1 MLHVNQYITSVH
13 SWEGI
18 QAESDKV
25 SIKASEFTAVNQKA
39 TDLDTERRNISTQM
53 VLEMELIS
61 RKIER
66 QRLSREN
73 LDHAE
78 WRI

>member
-18 QAESDKV
+18 RAESDEV
-25 SIKASEFTAVNQKA
+25 SIEAGEFTAVNQKA
-39 TDLDTERRNISTQM
+39 TDLDPERRNISTQM

-61 RKIER
+61 RKIQR

>member
-1 MLHVNQYITSVH
+1 M
-13 SWEGI
+13 
-18 QAESDKV
+18 
-25 SIKASEFTAVNQKA
+25 NQKA
-39 TDLDTERRNISTQM
+39 TDLDPERRNISTQM

-78 WRI
+78 

>member
-18 QAESDKV
+18 QAESDEV
-25 SIKASEFTAVNQKA
+25 SIKAGEFTAVNQKA
-39 TDLDTERRNISTQM
+39 TDLDPERRNISTQR

-61 RKIER
+61 RKIQR